1 MAKSVLDASALLA
14 FFSQESGADVVEQA
28 IRAGAFISTVNLAE
42 VLTKVSDIGND
53 PERFYDRLVEQG
65 VLGDNIVVKPV
76 REGDAVAISKLRA
89 KTKRLGLSLGDRA
102 CLALGAV
109 LHLPVLTAD
118 KDWLKLDL
126 GVEIRVIR

>member
-14 FFSQESGADVVEQA
+14 FFSQEPGADAVEQA

-53 PERFYDRLVEQG
+53 PERFHAQLVEQG
-65 VLGDNIVVKPV
+65 ILGGNIVVKPL
-76 REGDAVAISKLRA
+76 REGDAVAISKLRS

-109 LHLPVLTAD
+109 LRLPVLTAD